1 MRNIFKST
9 NSVDRSLVHIAG
21 LHLNR
26 DAKNHKPLKKA
37 KIGSTTTNTLVD
49 VKTKQTR
56 TALQVNDSSLV
67 EEIKVDDDCASSA
80 EKTMK
85 IQQTIL
91 KKDVSGL
98 NLLASRQ
105 MFDNQSK
112 EEQLISIKRHRK
124 YK

>member
-1 MRNIFKST
+1 M
-9 NSVDRSLVHIAG
+9 
-21 LHLNR
+21 
-26 DAKNHKPLKKA
+26 
-37 KIGSTTTNTLVD
+37 
-49 VKTKQTR
+49 KTKQTR

-124 YK
+124 YKWITFNH